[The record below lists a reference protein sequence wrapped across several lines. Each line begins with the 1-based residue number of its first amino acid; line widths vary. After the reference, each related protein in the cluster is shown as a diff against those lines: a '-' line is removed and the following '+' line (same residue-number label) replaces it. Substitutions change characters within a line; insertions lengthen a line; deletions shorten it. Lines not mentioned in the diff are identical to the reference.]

1 MASLPL
7 VRDEKRLS
15 SIWTIHLHHRGS
27 DDDSADTLMPWL
39 HKDCSAGSG
48 GCPLALPKRIKGMF
62 FATRAACYVIHGCIH
77 GMMGHG
83 RPVQKWMACI
93 IIVDPCSRCMH
104 VHQPVAHGLHMQ
116 LAANHLLTALQAGR
130 ITYIYVHIHR
140 WDACPWVVGGRPAG
154 SFMTI

>member
-1 MASLPL
+1 MVAQGLLRWQRWMPL
-7 VRDEKRLS
+7 
-15 SIWTIHLHHRGS
+15 GS
-27 DDDSADTLMPWL
+27 PEEDQGNVF
-39 HKDCSAGSG
+39 CQ
-48 GCPLALPKRIKGMF
+48 
-62 FATRAACYVIHGCIH
+62 HGCIH

-130 ITYIYVHIHR
+130 ITYIYMYIYIDGMHAHG
-140 WDACPWVVGGRPAG
+140 WWVAGRQAL
-154 SFMTI
+154 S